1 MMSLSE
7 KKTRLET
14 ILRNCGNVLVAFSG
28 GVDSSF
34 LLAISHSVLKDRAA
48 AVTLKSVLFPERE
61 MEDAASFCRKRG
73 IRHFEIEV
81 RPLEEIE
88 GFAANPVNRCYLCKY
103 RLFSQI
109 RELADKENIPFVF
122 DGSNVDDLS
131 DYRPGRKALNE
142 LTIRSPLQEAG
153 LTKEDIRTL
162 SKEMGLEGWDKP
174 SRACL
179 ASRFVYGETITE
191 ERLRMV
197 SRAEEFLMDLGFKQV
212 RVRIHGGTL
221 ARIEVMPDEIEK
233 ILDMRTV
240 IDRQLKECGF
250 VYSSVDLNGF
260 RSGSMNEGKHINYEY

>member
-131 DYRPGRKALNE
+131 DYRPGRKAHW
-142 LTIRSPLQEAG
+142 PPA
-153 LTKEDIRTL
+153 
-162 SKEMGLEGWDKP
+162 
-174 SRACL
+174 
-179 ASRFVYGETITE
+179 ET
-191 ERLRMV
+191 
-197 SRAEEFLMDLGFKQV
+197 Q
-212 RVRIHGGTL
+212 
-221 ARIEVMPDEIEK
+221 
-233 ILDMRTV
+233 
-240 IDRQLKECGF
+240 
-250 VYSSVDLNGF
+250 
-260 RSGSMNEGKHINYEY
+260 GKSES

>member
-73 IRHFEIEV
+73 IRYFEIEV

-109 RELADKENIPFVF
+109 RELADNENIPFVF

-142 LTIRSPLQEAG
+142 LMIRSPLQEAG

-162 SKEMGLEGWDKP
+162 SKEMGIEGWDKP

-191 ERLRMV
+191 ERLRMI
-197 SRAEEFLMDLGFKQV
+197 SRAEEFLMELGFKQV

-221 ARIEVMPDEIEK
+221 ARIEVMPDEIGK
-233 ILDMRTV
+233 ILDMRTA

-250 VYSSVDLNGF
+250 VYSSVDLTGF
-260 RSGSMNEGKHINYEY
+260 RTGSMNEGKQTNYEY